1 MIVYYIQEVDTF
13 MRFIYLIVISL
24 SYCLTACEQ
33 GPTTTSEDVIE
44 EEESLAASE
53 MKLQDTLELKEGDIP
68 EDWLKVEL
76 KKGYYVGFPKKPRQ
90 KEDRLNRRVDFKL
103 RRNKYRLY
111 TSITDLS
118 KELSFNENR
127 ATPGAYYKAVF
138 EDMSKGLELELK
150 FTQPYWFQGIYEGAR
165 ATLSGADVIVYAQC
179 VLIGNDLF
187 TFTLILF
194 VKEHPVYDQLRDR
207 FFYSFGKDLN
217 IE

>member
-1 MIVYYIQEVDTF
+1 MRIVY
-13 MRFIYLIVISL
+13 LIILALACVF
-24 SYCLTACEQ
+24 TACQE
-33 GPTTTSEDVIE
+33 SKKEVAEENIE
-44 EEESLAASE
+44 APEASE
-53 MKLQDTLELKEGDIP
+53 MKLQDTLKLIEGEIP
-68 EDWLKVEL
+68 EDWLKVAL
-76 KKGYYVGFPKKPRQ
+76 KKGYYVGFPKKPRK
-90 KEDRLNRRVDFKL
+90 KEDRLNRRVDFKI
-103 RRNKYRLY
+103 RRNKYRIY

-138 EDMSKGLELELK
+138 EDMSESLELELK
-150 FTQPYWFQGIYEGAR
+150 FAQPYWFQGLYEGAR
-165 ATLSGADVIVYAQC
+165 ATLSADDVIVYAQC